1 MSSGAERIRSRIEI
15 ALGLRANPTVFFTAA
30 GLIAVF
36 VVVGAV
42 FPRDADALFGAVQ
55 AFVTNTLGWLFH
67 LSVTLFLVFAVWLA
81 LSRHGKVR
89 LGNDDERPAY
99 NRASWLA
106 MMFSAGM
113 GIGVLF
119 WSVAEPL
126 THYQKPPVGE
136 GLTPAAA
143 TLAMNLTLLH
153 WGFHGWGI
161 YAVAGL
167 ALAYFAYRRGLPL
180 TMRSA
185 FRPLLGR
192 HTDGPA
198 GHAIDVFA
206 VLGTM
211 FGVATS
217 LGLGAQQTNAALG
230 RLAGLADATSTQ
242 LLIIAGITALATV
255 SVVSGVDRGI
265 RRLSELTMILAALL
279 FIYLLVTGPTAQTVT
294 AAAASFGQYVAA
306 LAQRLLWSSMGGDAR
321 WQSDWTV
328 FYWGWWISWSPFVG
342 MFVARISR
350 GRTVRE
356 FLLGVLLVPSTVC
369 CVWFAVFGSM
379 ALQMVQ
385 GGDDALARAVLD
397 AYATSIFVFFDR
409 FPLPTLLSVVGAA
422 LVVVFFVTS
431 SDSASLVIDYIT
443 SGGDQDPPVRQRVFW
458 AVSEGGVASVLL
470 VTGGLGPMRAFQII
484 TGLPLCLI
492 LLAMCV
498 SIVRALRS
506 EPVPPAAA

>member
-1 MSSGAERIRSRIEI
+1 M
-15 ALGLRANPTVFFTAA
+15 VA
-30 GLIAVF
+30 GS
-36 VVVGAV
+36 V
-42 FPRDADALFGAVQ
+42 FPERADTLFGSIQ
-55 AFVTNTLGWLFH
+55 AFVTTSLGWLFH
-67 LSVTLFLVFAVWLA
+67 LAVTLFLGFSIWIAV
-81 LSRHGKVR
+81 SRHGKVR
-89 LGNDDERPAY
+89 LGADDERPAY
-99 NRASWLA
+99 SRASWLA

-126 THYQKPPVGE
+126 THYQKPPVGL
-136 GLTPAAA
+136 GMTPAAA
-143 TLAMNLTLLH
+143 TLAMDITLLH

-167 ALAYFAYRRGLPL
+167 AMAYFAYRRGQPL
-180 TMRSA
+180 TLRSA
-185 FRPLLGR
+185 FRPLLGPY
-192 HTDGPA
+192 TDGVA

-217 LGLGAQQTNAALG
+217 LGMGAQQTNAALT
-230 RLAGLADATSTQ
+230 RLAGLADSTFTQ
-242 LLIIAGITALATV
+242 LLIIACITVVATA
-255 SVVSGVDRGI
+255 SVISGLDRGV

-279 FIYLLVTGPTAQTVT
+279 FVYLLVAGPTAHTVAAT
-294 AAAASFGQYVAA
+294 AASLGHYVAA
-306 LAQRLLWSSMGGDAR
+306 LAGRLFWSSLGGDQK
-321 WQSDWTV
+321 WQGDWTV

-350 GRTVRE
+350 GRTIRE
-356 FLLGVLLVPSTVC
+356 FVLGVLLVPSTVC
-369 CVWFAVFGSM
+369 CVWFAAFGAM
-379 ALQMVQ
+379 ALKMVD
-385 GGDDALARAVLD
+385 GGDQALARAVLD

-409 FPLPTLLSVVGAA
+409 FPLPTMLAVVGSI

-443 SGGDQDPPVRQRVFW
+443 SGGDQDPPVRQRIFW
-458 AVSEGGVASVLL
+458 AVSEGAVASVLL

-498 SIVRALRS
+498 SIVKALSSEQRS
-506 EPVPPAAA
+506 GRSS